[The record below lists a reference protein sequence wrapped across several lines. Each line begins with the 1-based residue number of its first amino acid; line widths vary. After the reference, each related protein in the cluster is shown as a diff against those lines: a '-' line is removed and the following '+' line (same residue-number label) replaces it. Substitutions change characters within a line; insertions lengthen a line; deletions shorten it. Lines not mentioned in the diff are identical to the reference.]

1 MSTMFVAR
9 PYLDLSKTSAEK
21 SWRRFLLQKL
31 SYVLCKNQ
39 TRAVEGVEGVEGEGE
54 GEIVNRSHRDREA
67 DELAHCDVTSSYP
80 GKF

>member
-1 MSTMFVAR
+1 M
-9 PYLDLSKTSAEK
+9 
-21 SWRRFLLQKL
+21 
-31 SYVLCKNQ
+31 
-39 TRAVEGVEGVEGEGE
+39 EGVEGVEGGGGK